1 MVDITITHA
10 YLVACEVSYAEAY
23 SSDGPEAGDD
33 AENADDNNALLV
45 VPGILTPLWWL
56 IIVLILG

>member
-1 MVDITITHA
+1 MNSHTFSKTM

-33 AENADDNNALLV
+33 AENADNNNALLV
-45 VPGILTPLWWL
+45 VPGFL
-56 IIVLILG
+56 IMSLGR